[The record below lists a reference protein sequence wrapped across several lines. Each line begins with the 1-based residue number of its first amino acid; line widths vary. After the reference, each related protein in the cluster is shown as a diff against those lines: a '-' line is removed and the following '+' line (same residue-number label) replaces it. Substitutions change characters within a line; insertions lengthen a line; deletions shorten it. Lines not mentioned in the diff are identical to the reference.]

1 MNAVSLGEDLGIEA
15 SADLKQRLSAHL
27 EDPSVSLDGGAV
39 RRVHTAAM
47 QVLCAFFR
55 SRGEHGRSTELAAC
69 SEPLRDAARLLG
81 LSAQLGLTLNDPSA
95 TPADGSG
102 RKPKQPVENAA

>member
-1 MNAVSLGEDLGIEA
+1 MNTVSLGEDLGIEA

-27 EDPSVSLDGGAV
+27 EDPAVALDGGAV

-55 SRGEHGRSTELAAC
+55 SRAEQGHRTELVAC
-69 SEPLRDAARLLG
+69 SGALRDAARLLG
-81 LSAQLGLTLNDPSA
+81 LSAQLGLDPNEHA
-95 TPADGSG
+95 T
-102 RKPKQPVENAA
+102 KQPVENAV

>member
-1 MNAVSLGEDLGIEA
+1 MSAVALGEDLGIETA
-15 SADLKQRLSAHL
+15 ADLMHTLSPLVAQPEPL
-27 EDPSVSLDGGAV
+27 VLDAGEV

-55 SRGEHGRSTELAAC
+55 SRAEHGRSTELASC

-81 LSAQLGLTLNDPSA
+81 LGGTLGLGSNEPTV
-95 TPADGSG
+95 DG
-102 RKPKQPVENAA
+102 REKKNPVEKAA